1 MTKRTVGSV
10 VAVMALACGSVLA
23 IVPAVSGRTERP
35 TDEIFLFVLIEADAF
50 LCSPC
55 LGRTLDLCRE
65 VGPNQSR
72 VHLGA
77 IVLYQR
83 PTRDVDPEP
92 YRLMVAR
99 RAQSVFRANGLTCP
113 VMVDEAGHWEAYS
126 SQGMDL
132 VVLDGRT
139 HIVRGLAL
147 PLERAELEMILHA
160 QTQGGNARE

>member
-1 MTKRTVGSV
+1 MTKKTVRNI
-10 VAVMALACGSVLA
+10 VAVMALSFGSVMA
-23 IVPAVSGRTERP
+23 TVPAVSGRTERP
-35 TDEIFLFVLIEADAF
+35 ADEVFLFVLIEADAF

-65 VGPNQSR
+65 IEPNQAR
-72 VHLGA
+72 VHIGA

-83 PTRDVDPEP
+83 PTTDVDLEP

-126 SQGMDL
+126 SRGMDL

-139 HIVRGLAL
+139 HTVRGLAL
-147 PLERAELEMILHA
+147 PLEPAVLKTILQD

>member
-1 MTKRTVGSV
+1 MTKRTVRNL
-10 VAVMALACGSVLA
+10 VAVMALSFGSVLTT
-23 IVPAVSGRTERP
+23 VPAVSGRTERP
-35 TDEIFLFVLIEADAF
+35 ADEVFLFVLIEADAF

-55 LGRTLDLCRE
+55 LGRTLDLFRE
-65 VGPNQSR
+65 VEPNQAR

-83 PTRDVDPEP
+83 PTTDVDLEP

-126 SQGMDL
+126 SRGMDL

-139 HIVRGLAL
+139 HAVRGLAL
-147 PLERAELEMILHA
+147 PLEPAVLKTILQA
-160 QTQGGNARE
+160 QTQGGNTRE